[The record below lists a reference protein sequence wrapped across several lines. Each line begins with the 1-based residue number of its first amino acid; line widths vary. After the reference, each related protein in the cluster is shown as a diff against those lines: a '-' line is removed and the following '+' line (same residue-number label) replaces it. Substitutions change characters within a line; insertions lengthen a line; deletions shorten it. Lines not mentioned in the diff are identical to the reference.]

1 MAKALLTPSDIAM
14 RVDRSGM
21 RVRKLLR
28 HLYPGLAPGSG
39 GRWLLTEEM
48 VQAVLVYFAGTKRQP
63 VAITPSSAKAPVVR
77 AGDSAEQRKTETTM
91 LELLGR
97 EMGVAFAKHRLVSD
111 GGAAV
116 EVDGISQNP
125 PILVEAF
132 AHQGSLK
139 VGQKHKVTND
149 AFKLTWAGSTL
160 LPGARKIL
168 LFSDEA
174 AAAPFRSKRTWSG
187 AATAHFGV
195 EIRVITLPEEVRSAV
210 LRAQAR
216 QFR

>member
-1 MAKALLTPSDIAM
+1 MAKSWLTPVDVAT
-14 RVDRSGM
+14 RVNRSGM

-28 HLYPGLAPGSG
+28 QMYPRLAPGSG

-48 VQAVLVYFAGTKRQP
+48 VDAVLAYFAGESRPGPDATTG
-63 VAITPSSAKAPVVR
+63 ATGAPR
-77 AGDSAEQRKTETTM
+77 HASDSAEQRIAETAM
-91 LELLGR
+91 LRLLGS
-97 EMGVAFAKHRLVSD
+97 ELGVVLTTQRLIGESGV
-111 GGAAV
+111 AV
-116 EVDGISQNP
+116 EVDGLSQNP

-139 VGQKHKVTND
+139 VGQKHKVAND
-149 AFKLTWAGSTL
+149 ALKLAWAGRTL

-174 AAAPFRSKRTWSG
+174 AAAPFRSKRSW
-187 AATAHFGV
+187 AAAAIEDFGL
-195 EIRVITLPEEVRSAV
+195 EIRVVTLPEDVIASIRD
-210 LRAQAR
+210 AQIR